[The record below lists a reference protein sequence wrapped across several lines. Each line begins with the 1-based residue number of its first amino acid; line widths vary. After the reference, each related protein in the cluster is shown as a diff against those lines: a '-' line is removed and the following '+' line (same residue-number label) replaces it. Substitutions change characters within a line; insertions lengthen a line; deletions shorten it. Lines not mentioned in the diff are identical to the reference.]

1 MKLEVKNI
9 TRIFTGSDGKSTTKA
24 LDNVSFSVDDGE
36 FISIIGPS
44 GCGKSTLLRL
54 IAGILEPTEG
64 ELLLGEKPIEGPD
77 KNRGM
82 VFQKPTLF
90 PWLTVEDNVMF
101 SQNIQG
107 KRGREEAERLI
118 EMVGLSDFKK
128 SYPSQLSGGMAQ
140 RVSLIRTVIN
150 RPEVF
155 LLDEPLG
162 QLDAFSRI
170 NMQEELLRLW
180 NENHHIMIMVTHDV
194 DEAIYM
200 SNRVIIMEPRPGR
213 IKRIM
218 DIDLPYPR
226 NRLSDE
232 FSNLRNEAMKS
243 LGIE

>member
-44 GCGKSTLLRL
+44 GCGKSTILRL

-180 NENHHIMIMVTHDV
+180 YENHHIMIMVTHDV

-232 FSNLRNEAMKS
+232 FSSLRNEAMKS
-243 LGIE
+243 LGME